1 MKLKLIAIVMISLV
15 ASCGSAPKSPQEFRQ
30 SAINGSMGMEKN
42 TFVVRR
48 SLSDLAKFYQVKSK
62 ECLNTTI
69 EREKIIRNP
78 DGGQRKG
85 ESSFFVYT
93 PKINYNNKRLE
104 LNVQMKI
111 SGDIVKMQEEP
122 EGGYY
127 VFSAE
132 VSPVDNSQS
141 NVTLYYQKYRSK
153 NLYEAVQGWSTGKDM
168 KCPDLS
174 KDIVS

>member
-1 MKLKLIAIVMISLV
+1 
-15 ASCGSAPKSPQEFRQ
+15 
-30 SAINGSMGMEKN
+30 MGMEKS
-42 TFVVRR
+42 TFVVKR
-48 SLSDLAKFYQVKSK
+48 SLSDLAKIYEVKSK
-62 ECLNTTI
+62 ECLSATI
-69 EREKIIRNP
+69 EREKYIRNAN
-78 DGGQRKG
+78 GGTVKG
-85 ESSFFVYT
+85 ESSFFAYS
-93 PKINYNNKRLE
+93 PKINYTIKRLE

-111 SGDIVKMQEEP
+111 SGDIVKMQVEP

-127 VFSAE
+127 IFSAD